1 MLYSPIT
8 PDSILVICFV
18 ITCDTSSIIGRISIV
33 SLDEEDAL
41 DDVDDGIPFIM
52 VELCCILYIL
62 MYLFQFSRYS
72 NSKSMERTYL
82 ERYIKLRVC
91 ITVLRMSAAAPAPAA
106 PVPPPAVLD
115 TMVKVIMSQTEM
127 THERVVS
134 ELERTNYDLKRVI
147 REYMRGD
154 DAVVSISN
162 AASSAASSSTNQLR
176 FSEIRNF
183 MDKSS
188 EMYYRRQEMEKGYN
202 EALEKNK
209 QAALAAAAAA
219 ADTTSKL

>member
-1 MLYSPIT
+1 
-8 PDSILVICFV
+8 
-18 ITCDTSSIIGRISIV
+18 
-33 SLDEEDAL
+33 
-41 DDVDDGIPFIM
+41 
-52 VELCCILYIL
+52 
-62 MYLFQFSRYS
+62 
-72 NSKSMERTYL
+72 
-82 ERYIKLRVC
+82 
-91 ITVLRMSAAAPAPAA
+91 MSAPAPAA

-115 TMVKVIMSQTEM
+115 TMVKVILSQTEM

-219 ADTTSKL
+219 AAAADTTSKL